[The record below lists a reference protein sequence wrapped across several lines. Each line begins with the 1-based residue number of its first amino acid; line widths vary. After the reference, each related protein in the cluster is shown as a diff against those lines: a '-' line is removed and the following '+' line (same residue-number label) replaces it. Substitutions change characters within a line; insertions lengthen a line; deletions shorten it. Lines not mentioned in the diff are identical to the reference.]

1 MLGLQ
6 AHHQSAGFSTVGR
19 QQCTRAKALVA
30 QVTLATT
37 ILAPVKTDRL
47 DHLWTVTLPLVA
59 QPRRIE
65 RECRGR
71 RDV

>member
-19 QQCTRAKALVA
+19 QQCIRVKALVA

-37 ILAPVKTDRL
+37 IFAPVKTD
-47 DHLWTVTLPLVA
+47 
-59 QPRRIE
+59 
-65 RECRGR
+65 
-71 RDV
+71 